1 MLSDAGGATVFWR
14 SWLVGHGAA
23 WLLLAWTCRLLPR
36 VWQDRPATAKQAGRR
51 NKIRDLAEGD
61 AQARRARR
69 TEMLDLNPILWLT
82 SRQRVVRWYPWIFL
96 GAVGLLALWLTLKYN
111 ALWTEPGLAMGT
123 TWLLQVFFKIW
134 ISTQSSTTFAADRDQ
149 GALELLFSTP
159 LTTSDLIRGHWLGL
173 RRLFAVPL
181 VFVTVIC
188 LLWTLW
194 TIHSMDDSRTQH
206 KHTLLLLCTCGAN
219 LVVLCADIWAL
230 GWLGLW
236 MGVKSRSA
244 HQASSRTQTRVLVF
258 PWLAVM
264 LSMGVTER
272 VFDIDVPAAWWLFYW
287 SGWSLFF
294 DVKYVRM
301 AGRKLRSSLRSAA
314 LERFAAQPGE
324 GAGWMRGIRRLMSE
338 RN

>member
-1 MLSDAGGATVFWR
+1 M
-14 SWLVGHGAA
+14 
-23 WLLLAWTCRLLPR
+23 
-36 VWQDRPATAKQAGRR
+36 
-51 NKIRDLAEGD
+51 
-61 AQARRARR
+61 
-69 TEMLDLNPILWLT
+69 
-82 SRQRVVRWYPWIFL
+82 
-96 GAVGLLALWLTLKYN
+96 
-111 ALWTEPGLAMGT
+111 WTEPGLAMGT

-134 ISTQSSTTFAADRDQ
+134 ISTQSSMTFAADRDH

-194 TIHSMDDSRTQH
+194 TIHSADDSRSQQRQTI
-206 KHTLLLLCTCGAN
+206 LLLCTCGAN
-219 LVVLCADIWAL
+219 LVVLCADTWAL

-236 MGVKSRSA
+236 MGVKSKNA

-258 PWLAVM
+258 PWAAAM
-264 LSMGVTER
+264 LSMSLSGR
-272 VFDIDVPAAWWLFYW
+272 IFDFGEPAASWLFYW
-287 SGWSLFF
+287 LGWSLFF

-301 AGRKLRSSLRSAA
+301 ASRELQRSMRSAA

-324 GAGWMRGIRRLMSE
+324 GAGWMRGIRRLMAE